1 MDPSTE
7 ECLKNH
13 WNFHELKKSGTMN
26 PSIFFVLGAILL
38 AFILYTVVR
47 DYIFGKREYFEI
59 NRQPGE
65 AALEI
70 RQLPVEGPRTV
81 MPSGPNSPSQ
91 SPPDDEEVRYGEP
104 HAVDPYADRQQA
116 ADAEENMRYP
126 ERSFRPSVDNDQT
139 MIARE
144 AGIAGSADQTS
155 PQAYQKF
162 NTEGIQN
169 SGSFMDG
176 VYANDVGSDA
186 NFSAF

>member
-1 MDPSTE
+1 
-7 ECLKNH
+7 
-13 WNFHELKKSGTMN
+13 MN
-26 PSIFFVLGAILL
+26 SSLLFVLGAILL
-38 AFILYTVVR
+38 AFILYTVFR
-47 DYIFGKREYFEI
+47 EYIFGKREYFEV

-70 RQLPVEGPRTV
+70 RQLPVDGPRTV

-91 SPPDDEEVRYGEP
+91 SPPDEEEVRYGEP

-116 ADAEENMRYP
+116 ADAEESMRYP

-139 MIARE
+139 VIARE
-144 AGIAGSADQTS
+144 ANIAGSPDQTS
-155 PQAYQKF
+155 PQAYQKY
-162 NTEGIQN
+162 NTESIQN

>member
-1 MDPSTE
+1 
-7 ECLKNH
+7 
-13 WNFHELKKSGTMN
+13 MN
-26 PSIFFVLGAILL
+26 TSIFFVLGAIVL
-38 AFILYTVVR
+38 AFILYTVLR
-47 DYIFGKREYFEI
+47 DYIFGKNEFFEV
-59 NRQPGE
+59 NSQPGE

-70 RQLPVEGPRTV
+70 RQLPVDGPRTV
-81 MPSGPNSPSQ
+81 MPSGPNPPSQ

-104 HAVDPYADRQQA
+104 HAVDPYADSQEA
-116 ADAEENMRYP
+116 ADARENMRYP
-126 ERSFRPSVDNDQT
+126 ERSFRPSVDNDQV

-169 SGSFMDG
+169 SGEFMGG
-176 VYANDVGSDA
+176 VYANDIGSDA

>member
-1 MDPSTE
+1 MDPSTQ

-13 WNFHELKKSGTMN
+13 WNFHELKKSGAMN

-38 AFILYTVVR
+38 AFILYTVIR
-47 DYIFGKREYFEI
+47 DYIFGKKEYFEM
-59 NRQPGE
+59 NRQPAE
-65 AALEI
+65 APLEI
-70 RQLPVEGPRTV
+70 RQLPVDGPRTV
-81 MPSGPNSPSQ
+81 MSSGPNPPSQ
-91 SPPDDEEVRYGEP
+91 SPPDNEEVRYGEP
-104 HAVDPYADRQQA
+104 HAVDPYAEQQQA
-116 ADAEENMRYP
+116 SDAREDMRYP
-126 ERSFRPSVDNDQT
+126 ERSFRPSVDNDQV

-162 NTEGIQN
+162 GTEGIQN
-169 SGSFMDG
+169 SGAFMEG